1 MTKGKIGL
9 NAGMKTTLFITGLS
23 ILLSACGT
31 SEKEKQTK
39 DTLIVKGAKAT
50 SVYIESSSDF
60 SFIAKPYRSTD
71 LSFRISGPLED
82 LDIHSGRFYRKG
94 EVIAQIDPRD
104 FTIQKERTEAIYK
117 QAKAEFDR
125 IEVLYK
131 KDNLS
136 ASVYEKARAEYISAK
151 TAFQTATNQL
161 DDTKLTAPFD
171 GYVGEVYAE
180 NFQEVKASQPILSFD
195 DLGRLKIEVYVP
207 QGIARKAG
215 DMKEVQIVFDGSVDQ
230 EYTAQIEQVSKS
242 TTRNNLSYLITAILP
257 NAGSNL
263 LAGMSGKAIFPPAG
277 ATEKMITL
285 PGTAICQT
293 PTEGTFVWIINKE
306 TNQVSKRKIKIGQ
319 LLSGGAVHIVSGI
332 EEGETVST
340 SKTRFLSEGFSVELI
355 NN

>member
-1 MTKGKIGL
+1 MR
-9 NAGMKTTLFITGLS
+9 TTLFITGLS

-31 SEKEKQTK
+31 SDKEKETK

-50 SVYIESSSDF
+50 SAYKESSSDF

-82 LDIHSGRFYRKG
+82 LDVHAGRFYRKG
-94 EVIAQIDPRD
+94 EVIAEIDPRD
-104 FTIQKERTEAIYK
+104 FIIHKERTEAVYN
-117 QAKAEFDR
+117 QAKAEFAR

-136 ASVYEKARAEYISAK
+136 ASVYEKARAEYVSAK
-151 TAFQTATNQL
+151 TAFQTAGNQL
-161 DDTKLTAPFD
+161 SDTKLTAPFD

-180 NFQEVKASQPILSFD
+180 NYQEVKASQPILSFE

-207 QGIARKAG
+207 QAIALKAG
-215 DMKEVQIVFDGSVDQ
+215 AMKEVQIAFDGGTDK

-257 NAGSNL
+257 NANNHL
-263 LAGMSGKAIFPPAG
+263 LAGMSGKAIFPPAE
-277 ATEKMITL
+277 ATEKIITL
-285 PGTAICQT
+285 PGTAICHNQA
-293 PTEGTFVWIINKE
+293 EGDFVWIVDQATSK
-306 TNQVSKRKIKIGQ
+306 VSKRKVKIGQ
-319 LLSGGAVHIVSGI
+319 LLSGGLVHIVSGV

-340 SKTRFLSEGFSVELI
+340 SKTRFLSDGLSVELI